1 MLRSFS
7 KIHGLA
13 GLRTGWGYFP
23 ADIAAILNRIR
34 HPNGVTGPSIAAASA
49 AIRDRGHIAAVRS
62 ANAALRGWFSD
73 RLAALGL
80 SPWPSHCNFML
91 LPFDSEA
98 TAAMVFQYLKQEGIM
113 LRPMAGYGLGHCL
126 RITIGAREEM
136 ESLLQALSVWR
147 SRDGAP

>member
-23 ADIAAILNRIR
+23 AEIAAILNRIR

-49 AIRDRGHIAAVRS
+49 AIRDRDHIAAVRS

-73 RLAALGL
+73 RLAPSA
-80 SPWPSHCNFML
+80 SPPGRAIAISCSCPS
-91 LPFDSEA
+91 
-98 TAAMVFQYLKQEGIM
+98 TAR
-113 LRPMAGYGLGHCL
+113 RP
-126 RITIGAREEM
+126 RQWSFSI
-136 ESLLQALSVWR
+136 
-147 SRDGAP
+147 

>member
-1 MLRSFS
+1 LDGAYAEYVTAEDYDPGASLVAAGSNTVMLRSFS

-23 ADIAAILNRIR
+23 SEIAAILNRIR
-34 HPNGVTGPSIAAASA
+34 HPNGVTGPRIAAAAA

-73 RLAALGL
+73 RLTALGL
-80 SPWPSHCNFML
+80 APWPSHCNFML

-98 TAAMVFQYLKQEGIM
+98 TAAMVFQYLRADGI
-113 LRPMAGYGLGHCL
+113 
-126 RITIGAREEM
+126 
-136 ESLLQALSVWR
+136 
-147 SRDGAP
+147 

>member
-13 GLRTGWGYFP
+13 SLRDGWGYFP
-23 ADIAAILNRIR
+23 AEIAAILNRIR
-34 HPNGVTGPSIAAASA
+34 HPNSVTGPSIAAASA
-49 AIRDRGHIAAVRS
+49 AIRDRDHVAAVRS
-62 ANAALRGWFSD
+62 ANAALRGLFSD
-73 RLAALGL
+73 RLAAFGL
-80 SPWPSHCNFML
+80 APWPSHCNFVL
-91 LPFDSEA
+91 LPFASEA
-98 TAAMVFQYLKQEGIM
+98 SAEAAFLYLKQEGIM

-147 SRDGAP
+147 SREGAP